1 MTDNYF
7 SDKKTERQ
15 RYENQSSLFLNN
27 SSEKIGYGIESVS
40 YYLRS
45 PYSYYYKQINNNIK
59 SNYKVLE
66 IGSGIGTH
74 TEELLKTK
82 ANVYCLDIS
91 PASLKVLKK
100 KFTNFNNFQTIVGDI
115 EKLPF
120 NNEEFDAV
128 ISAGTLSYGESSKV
142 DKEILRVLKK
152 SGIFMCVDS
161 LNHNPI
167 YKLNR
172 YIHFLKNKRSRM
184 TIKNMPNLKR
194 ITELISNF
202 REKNIKYFGSISYLM
217 PFISKI
223 FGEKKALKFSDF
235 IDNLFNVKKSSFKFV
250 LTLKKKN
257 ENPIL

>member
-1 MTDNYF
+1 
-7 SDKKTERQ
+7 
-15 RYENQSSLFLNN
+15 
-27 SSEKIGYGIESVS
+27 
-40 YYLRS
+40 
-45 PYSYYYKQINNNIK
+45 
-59 SNYKVLE
+59 
-66 IGSGIGTH
+66 
-74 TEELLKTK
+74 
-82 ANVYCLDIS
+82 
-91 PASLKVLKK
+91 
-100 KFTNFNNFQTIVGDI
+100 
-115 EKLPF
+115 
-120 NNEEFDAV
+120 
-128 ISAGTLSYGESSKV
+128 
-142 DKEILRVLKK
+142 
-152 SGIFMCVDS
+152 MCVDS

-223 FGEKKALKFSDF
+223 FGGKKALKFSDF